1 MEQPVSGCPWI
12 LNQKIT
18 TSNFSQE
25 RGSYFFAFLSIM
37 IRSNLTTSVN
47 KDMINVKHV
56 NIIMIVS
63 YVVIRHHLR
72 FQLKRIITKGCVP
85 SSQRPRITTYRIRL
99 FAEKLYHKNLCVW
112 ISNQLLHFHNIIQII
127 GTLLYLKT
135 FDHICLKEL
144 ERQLY

>member
-18 TSNFSQE
+18 NSNFCRE

-47 KDMINVKHV
+47 KDMISVKQV
-56 NIIMIVS
+56 NTIITIS

-72 FQLKRIITKGCVP
+72 FQLKRRITKGCVP
-85 SSQRPRITTYRIRL
+85 SS
-99 FAEKLYHKNLCVW
+99 
-112 ISNQLLHFHNIIQII
+112 
-127 GTLLYLKT
+127 
-135 FDHICLKEL
+135 
-144 ERQLY
+144 